1 MLGASRVFITGAASY
16 TCNGIGREA
25 LWSAVRTSRA
35 YLHGTRYRF
44 AAFPDW
50 STRSRSTHRLADH
63 ILAAIDKD
71 LVELLAEVGTCNKTC
86 GIALGS
92 AYGHLR
98 PYFEYY
104 RTATRQGY
112 QAVNP
117 RFFPST
123 LPNACAVEINN
134 AYSLFGC
141 STAIASGLSA
151 GLEAVAYAG
160 NVVANGK
167 EATMLAGGADEIN
180 EFNLTIVE
188 RMCRVSSSSHIRPF
202 AADRDGT
209 AAGEAVAIVAIQPQ
223 PVLDGRSPF
232 AEICGFATTHFEGW
246 NSPRASDKVAAAIG
260 RALRS
265 ASVQAADIDIVF
277 PSASGSLEGDEF
289 ELKLLERIFGTRLA
303 QIHIVSVKAAV
314 GECFAAS
321 GPAQLVALLAPE
333 YADSGFALVYSA
345 GYDGTF
351 AAVIIRRTNQHAI

>member
-25 LWSAVRTSRA
+25 LWSALRTSRSH
-35 YLHGTRYRF
+35 LDGTGYRF

-50 STRSRSTHRLADH
+50 NTRLRSTHRLAAH

-71 LVELLAEVGTCNKTC
+71 LVELLTEGGSRKQTC
-86 GIALGS
+86 GVALGS
-92 AYGHLR
+92 AYGHLH

-104 RTATRQGY
+104 RAGTRQGY

-117 RFFPST
+117 RLFPST

-134 AYSLFGC
+134 AYALFGC
-141 STAIASGLSA
+141 STAIGSGLSA
-151 GLEAVAYAG
+151 GLDAVGYAG
-160 NVVANGK
+160 NAVANGK

-180 EFNLTIVE
+180 EFNLPIAE
-188 RMCRVSSSSHIRPF
+188 RTCGLSSSNHIRPF
-202 AADRDGT
+202 APDRDGT
-209 AAGEAVAIVAIQPQ
+209 TAGEAVAIVAIQPQ
-223 PVLDGRSPF
+223 AALDGRSPF

-246 NSPRASDKVAAAIG
+246 NSPGASDKAAAAIG
-260 RALRS
+260 TVLRS
-265 ASVQAADIDIVF
+265 AAIQVADVNVVF
-277 PSASGSLEGDEF
+277 PSANGSLEGDEF
-289 ELKLLERIFGTRLA
+289 ELKLLERIFGARLA

-321 GPAQLVALLAPE
+321 GPVQLVAFLAPE

-351 AAVIIRRTNQHAI
+351 AAVMIRRTNQHAV